1 MDILKVIN
9 GDWLAD
15 IAYPLLAMASALT
28 CVLAF
33 GWHYVPTTPPRRK
46 HPLNLMVGFLSGLL
60 VIPAVLA
67 SAATGTSPTLRLDEV
82 RLFLRMSWLCVA
94 LGYTYIVVYYV
105 RRFWCAV
112 RKHKVVWDKVD
123 YANSLDL

>member
-1 MDILKVIN
+1 MDVLKIIN

-33 GWHYVPTTPPRRK
+33 CWHYVPTVPARRK

-82 RLFLRMSWLCVA
+82 RLLLRMSWLAVA

-112 RKHKVVWDKVD
+112 RKHKVTWDKVD
-123 YANSLDL
+123 YVNSLDL